1 MVKKKRR
8 EGTCGECPATQSV
21 TWYNS
26 KTKPGTKLCD
36 TCYNKERKKLAKSRT
51 DIKCTKCSSKR
62 SNVWHNVKTM
72 SGKKICDKCYRKER
86 YHKRR
91 VVRTKSITDKKCA
104 ICSSTQT
111 RIWYDS
117 KTSPGTKLCKKCYYV
132 ERATLLFRYC
142 VECGH
147 EKSYEVVCV
156 KHKTLDGRKGF
167 ACRPCVE
174 RKCVVCQAEGN
185 RSTISVAFQGG
196 YACPSCVADRKC
208 VVCQAEGNRST
219 ISVAF
224 QGGYACPSCVA
235 DRKCVVC
242 QAEGNR
248 SMISVAFQGGYAC
261 PSCVFR
267 TCSICDKRGN
277 YDQVCRL
284 HPDGDGHCHNTYSCY
299 GLHKFADPRGCGLC
313 GGLVYEIQKTPEQ
326 VLEIVRSRGTEAG
339 YNRGIANGSIVKLDR
354 PVCAECM
361 DDEILE
367 KAETLENEISIERF
381 KSLPEDVQSARVK
394 ALLACFDK
402 LNLSMSPPSTLDL
415 SFESDCEESERY

>member
-174 RKCVVCQAEGN
+174 
-185 RSTISVAFQGG
+185 
-196 YACPSCVADRKC
+196 RKC

>member
-208 VVCQAEGNRST
+208 
-219 ISVAF
+219 I
-224 QGGYACPSCVA
+224 
-235 DRKCVVC
+235 VC

>member
-196 YACPSCVADRKC
+196 YACPSCV
-208 VVCQAEGNRST
+208 
-219 ISVAF
+219 
-224 QGGYACPSCVA
+224 
-235 DRKCVVC
+235 
-242 QAEGNR
+242 
-248 SMISVAFQGGYAC
+248 
-261 PSCVFR
+261 FR